1 MAAVTKPRPGKG
13 RARGGVQGLS
23 GGPGGKPRALWL
35 STAVEPGLSRAL
47 STLSVAD
54 QQHQTT
60 VAAKNGLHV
69 LLVPHGAAAPPHT
82 GSGTTG
88 AQRTWLRSHRLH
100 AAPTFT
106 SYLMKRQHFLTA
118 QPLRPCKVT
127 PRAAVTKRSGTGLM
141 LRIHFGY
148 RSW

>member
-1 MAAVTKPRPGKG
+1 M
-13 RARGGVQGLS
+13 
-23 GGPGGKPRALWL
+23 
-35 STAVEPGLSRAL
+35 
-47 STLSVAD
+47 
-54 QQHQTT
+54 
-60 VAAKNGLHV
+60 AAKNGLHV

-127 PRAAVTKRSGTGLM
+127 PRAAVTERSGTGLM
-141 LRIHFGY
+141 LRIHFRVQILVNQSKLPVQSERV
-148 RSW
+148 RSLDTSSGFLPFTDLEDKPL